1 MMKGDIHH
9 NETRGSS
16 SELNE
21 QSLEPPLGPI
31 FAVNQL
37 TVKK

>member
-1 MMKGDIHH
+1 MMKGDVRH

-21 QSLEPPLGPI
+21 PPLEPPLGPI
-31 FAVNQL
+31 FAVNRL